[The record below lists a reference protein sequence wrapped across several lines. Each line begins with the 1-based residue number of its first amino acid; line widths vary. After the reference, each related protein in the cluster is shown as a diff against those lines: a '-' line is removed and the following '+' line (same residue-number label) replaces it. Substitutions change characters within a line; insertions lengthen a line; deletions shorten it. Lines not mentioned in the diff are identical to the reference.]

1 MCGSGQSRR
10 GPASDSNE
18 RRRYNRFRD
27 PQISF
32 RELVLIL
39 LVVAAGTAFVWNE
52 TGRDNALL
60 SAAAIMLGIFAVGG
74 AVAVVF
80 S

>member
-1 MCGSGQSRR
+1 M
-10 GPASDSNE
+10 
-18 RRRYNRFRD
+18 
-27 PQISF
+27 SF
-32 RELVLIL
+32 RELALIL
-39 LVVAAGTAFVWNE
+39 LVVAIGSAFVWNE

>member
-1 MCGSGQSRR
+1 M
-10 GPASDSNE
+10 E
-18 RRRYNRFRD
+18 
-27 PQISF
+27 F

-39 LVVAAGTAFVWNE
+39 LIVAGGAVFVWNE

-60 SAAAIMLGIFAVGG
+60 SGAAIMLGIFAVGG
-74 AVAVVF
+74 AVAVAI